1 MPNTI
6 NIRPGVGYLS
16 ILSAINYTPWHATA
30 EFVDNSLQS
39 YLDNKSRLKK
49 LHNNYKLKIDIY
61 VSSSVIEIKDNAG
74 GISKETYERAFQAAM
89 RPKRQTGLSEFGM
102 GMKTAAC
109 WFSNLWFVK
118 SKALGEDFATEAK
131 FDIEKITK
139 EKIEKL
145 SYKTSKMNKNNHY
158 TIVTLKDLNHN
169 PRGRSVERIKDHLA
183 SMYRAFI
190 ERDEIE
196 IRYNGSLLKFKE
208 PIILNAVDMRDVD
221 NDIVNPK
228 KKIWKKNFSFEFP
241 VSCGHKKHSV
251 KGKIGIRETMDGK
264 RAGFAVFRRNR
275 LIFGSD
281 DEPWR
286 PLKIIRQEGSAIAK
300 RLYGE
305 LYFDDEM
312 EVTHTKDNIN
322 WSEDDKEI
330 FLNKL
335 KSVINSDE
343 MPIISQSDRFKKN
356 DPTLENSKIH
366 ERATASAVGK
376 LSKVMLA
383 LEDFTI
389 PKSVEIP
396 KELPKTKS
404 KAIVSKK
411 RIHFEDQLW
420 TVYIKLN
427 RDKETHNQ
435 DWLQISLDPKSRKN
449 KIIEIQIMMNKGYTS
464 QYFGDQEHEL
474 EGLEL
479 LASYIA
485 LAEIISKERGE
496 KNTHLTRYYIN
507 KIIDTVPPT
516 ID

>member
-1 MPNTI
+1 MSNNTI

-30 EFVDNSLQS
+30 EFVDNSIQS
-39 YLDNKSRLKK
+39 YIDNKPKLRRL
-49 LHNNYKLKIDIY
+49 HSNYKLKIDIT
-61 VSSSVIEIKDNAG
+61 VSAATIEIKDNAG
-74 GISKETYERAFQAAM
+74 GINKENYERAFQAAM
-89 RPKRQTGLSEFGM
+89 RPKKQTGLSEFGM

-109 WFSNLWFVK
+109 WFSNLWMVK
-118 SKALGEDFATEAK
+118 SKAIGEDFATEAK

-139 EKIEKL
+139 EKNDRL
-145 SYKTSKMNKNNHY
+145 SYKTSKMNKNSHY

-169 PRGRSVERIKDHLA
+169 PRGKSVERIKDHLA

-190 ERDEIE
+190 NKDEIE
-196 IRYNGSLLKFKE
+196 IRYNGSSLKYKE
-208 PIILNAVDMRDVD
+208 PKILKAVDMRDVD
-221 NDIVNPK
+221 DEVINPK
-228 KKIWKKNFSFEFP
+228 KKIWKKKFDFTFQ
-241 VSCGHKKHSV
+241 CGNKKRKVH
-251 KGKIGIRETMDGK
+251 GKIGIRETMDGK
-264 RAGFAVFRRNR
+264 RAGFAVFRRDR

-281 DEPWR
+281 DQPWR
-286 PLKIIRQEGSAIAK
+286 PLKIVRQEGSAIAK

-312 EVTHTKDNIN
+312 EVTHTKDNLN
-322 WSEDDKEI
+322 WSESDQES

-343 MPIISQSDRFKKN
+343 LPIISQADRFKKN
-356 DPTLENSKIH
+356 DPTNENSKAQ
-366 ERATASAVGK
+366 EKATESAVEK
-376 LSKVMLA
+376 ISKAMRA
-383 LEDFTI
+383 LEDVEV

-404 KAIVSKK
+404 KPIVKRKK
-411 RIHFEDQLW
+411 IHFEDQIW

-449 KIIEIQIMMNKGYTS
+449 KTIEIQIMMNKGYTS

-496 KNTHLTRYYIN
+496 RNTHLTRYYIN
-507 KIIDTVPPT
+507 KIIDSVPPT

>member
-30 EFVDNSLQS
+30 EFVDNSIQS
-39 YLDNKSRLKK
+39 YIDNKSKLKRL
-49 LHNNYKLKIDIY
+49 HSSYKLKIEIY
-61 VSSSVIEIKDNAG
+61 VSGAVIEIKDNAG
-74 GISKETYERAFQAAM
+74 GINKENYERAFQAAM
-89 RPKRQTGLSEFGM
+89 RPKKRNGLSEFGM

-109 WFSNLWFVK
+109 WFSNLWTVK
-118 SKALGEDFATEAK
+118 SKAIGEDFATEAK
-131 FDIEKITK
+131 FDIEKITR
-139 EKIEKL
+139 EKNDRL
-145 SYKTSKMNKNNHY
+145 SYKTSKLNRNSHY

-169 PRGRSVERIKDHLA
+169 PRGKSVERIKDHLS

-190 ERDEIE
+190 EKDEIE
-196 IRYNGSLLKFKE
+196 IKYNGSSLKYSE
-208 PIILNAVDMRDVD
+208 PKILKAVDMRDVD
-221 NDIVNPK
+221 DEIINPK
-228 KKIWKKNFSFEFP
+228 KKIWKKKFDFTFQ
-241 VSCGHKKHSV
+241 CGNKKHKV
-251 KGKIGIRETMDGK
+251 HGKIGIRETMDGK
-264 RAGFAVFRRNR
+264 RAGFAVFRRDR

-281 DEPWR
+281 DQPWR

-312 EVTHTKDNIN
+312 EVTHTKDNLN
-322 WSEDDKEI
+322 WSESDQES

-343 MPIISQSDRFKKN
+343 LPIISQADRFKKN
-356 DPTLENSKIH
+356 DPTNENSKAQ
-366 ERATASAVGK
+366 EKATESAVEKLGK
-376 LSKVMLA
+376 AMRA
-383 LEDFTI
+383 LEDIEI

-404 KAIVSKK
+404 KPIVKRKK
-411 RIHFEDQLW
+411 IHFEDQVW
-420 TVYIKLN
+420 IVYIKLN

-449 KIIEIQIMMNKGYTS
+449 KTIEIQIMMNKGYTS

-496 KNTHLTRYYIN
+496 RNTHLTRYYIN
-507 KIIDTVPPT
+507 KIIDSVPPT

>member
-1 MPNTI
+1 
-6 NIRPGVGYLS
+6 
-16 ILSAINYTPWHATA
+16 
-30 EFVDNSLQS
+30 
-39 YLDNKSRLKK
+39 
-49 LHNNYKLKIDIY
+49 
-61 VSSSVIEIKDNAG
+61 
-74 GISKETYERAFQAAM
+74 
-89 RPKRQTGLSEFGM
+89 
-102 GMKTAAC
+102 
-109 WFSNLWFVK
+109 
-118 SKALGEDFATEAK
+118 
-131 FDIEKITK
+131 
-139 EKIEKL
+139 
-145 SYKTSKMNKNNHY
+145 MNKNSHY

-169 PRGRSVERIKDHLA
+169 PRGKSVERIKDHLA

-190 ERDEIE
+190 NKDEIE
-196 IRYNGSLLKFKE
+196 IRYNGSSLKYKE
-208 PIILNAVDMRDVD
+208 PKILKAVDMRDVD
-221 NDIVNPK
+221 DEIINPK
-228 KKIWKKNFSFEFP
+228 KKIWKKKFDFTFQ
-241 VSCGHKKHSV
+241 CGNKKRKVH
-251 KGKIGIRETMDGK
+251 GKIGIRETMDGK
-264 RAGFAVFRRNR
+264 RAGFAVFRRDR

-281 DEPWR
+281 DQPWR

-312 EVTHTKDNIN
+312 EVTHTKDNLN
-322 WSEDDKEI
+322 WSESDQES

-343 MPIISQSDRFKKN
+343 LPIISQADRFKKN
-356 DPTLENSKIH
+356 DPTNENSKAQ
-366 ERATASAVGK
+366 EKATESAVEK
-376 LSKVMLA
+376 ISKAMRA
-383 LEDFTI
+383 LEDVEA

-404 KAIVSKK
+404 KPIVKRKK
-411 RIHFEDQLW
+411 IHFEDQIW

-449 KIIEIQIMMNKGYTS
+449 KTIEIQIMMNKGYTS

-496 KNTHLTRYYIN
+496 RNTHLTRYYIN
-507 KIIDTVPPT
+507 KIIDSVPPT

>member
-1 MPNTI
+1 MPSNTI

-16 ILSAINYTPWHATA
+16 ILSAINYTPYHATA
-30 EFVDNSLQS
+30 EFVDNSIQS
-39 YLDNKSRLKK
+39 YLDNKAKLRK
-49 LHNNYKLKIDIY
+49 LHSNYKLKIDIY
-61 VSSSVIEIKDNAG
+61 VSGAVIEVKDNAA
-74 GISKETYERAFQAAM
+74 GINKENYERAFQAAM
-89 RPKRQTGLSEFGM
+89 RPKKQTGLSEFGM

-109 WFSNLWFVK
+109 WFANLWTVK

-139 EKIEKL
+139 EKNDRL
-145 SYKTSKMNKNNHY
+145 SYKTSKMNKNSHY

-169 PRGRSVERIKDHLA
+169 PRGKSVERIKDHLA

-190 ERDEIE
+190 NKDEIE
-196 IRYNGSLLKFKE
+196 IRYNGSSLKYKE
-208 PIILNAVDMRDVD
+208 PKILKAVDMRDVD
-221 NDIVNPK
+221 DEVINPK
-228 KKIWKKNFSFEFP
+228 KKIWKKKFDFTFQ
-241 VSCGHKKHSV
+241 CGNKKRKVH
-251 KGKIGIRETMDGK
+251 GKIGIRETMDGK

-281 DEPWR
+281 DQPWR

-312 EVTHTKDNIN
+312 EVTHTKDNLN
-322 WSEDDKEI
+322 WSESDQES

-343 MPIISQSDRFKKN
+343 LPIISQADRFKKN
-356 DPTLENSKIH
+356 DPTNENSKAQ
-366 ERATASAVGK
+366 EKATESAVEK
-376 LSKVMLA
+376 ISKAMRA
-383 LEDFTI
+383 LEDVEV

-404 KAIVSKK
+404 KPIVKRKK
-411 RIHFEDQLW
+411 IHFEDQIW

-449 KIIEIQIMMNKGYTS
+449 KTIEIQIMMNKGYTS

-485 LAEIISKERGE
+485 LA
-496 KNTHLTRYYIN
+496 
-507 KIIDTVPPT
+507 
-516 ID
+516 